1 MDISPVSEA
10 FVSDTESFIE
20 EVSEEVRRDRLFR
33 LMRRYGWIAILLVV
47 LLVGGAAY
55 NEWRKAR
62 DIAAAQAV
70 GDSLIAALSA
80 DESDARAEA
89 LADLEVE
96 GDASAV
102 LGLVQAAEAQNAD
115 DPVAAATALD
125 QIAAD
130 SDIPQVY
137 RDLAVLKRVIVQAD
151 SASVEDRRAALE
163 GIAAPGAPFR
173 LLAEEQLAL
182 LDLEGGDAEAA
193 ITRLQSILVDTEVTA
208 GLRNRVSQLIVALG
222 GEPEAG

>member
-1 MDISPVSEA
+1 M
-10 FVSDTESFIE
+10 SDTESFIE

-70 GDSLIAALSA
+70 GDSLITALSA
-80 DESDARAEA
+80 DESEARAEA
-89 LADLEVE
+89 LSELEVE

-115 DPVAAATALD
+115 DPAAAVAALD
-125 QIAAD
+125 QIVTD
-130 SDIPQVY
+130 SGLPQVY

>member
-1 MDISPVSEA
+1 M
-10 FVSDTESFIE
+10 SDTESFIE

-62 DIAAAQAV
+62 DIAEAQAV
-70 GDSLIAALSA
+70 GDNLIAALSA
-80 DESDARAEA
+80 DESEARAAA
-89 LADLEVE
+89 LANLEVE
-96 GDASAV
+96 GDAAAV
-102 LGLVQAAEAQNAD
+102 LGLVQAAEAQNAG
-115 DPVAAATALD
+115 DPDAAAVALD

-130 SDIPQVY
+130 SELPQVY
-137 RDLAVLKRVIVQAD
+137 RDLAVLKRVIVLAD

-193 ITRLQSILVDTEVTA
+193 VGRLQSILVDTEVTA

-222 GEPEAG
+222 GEPEVG